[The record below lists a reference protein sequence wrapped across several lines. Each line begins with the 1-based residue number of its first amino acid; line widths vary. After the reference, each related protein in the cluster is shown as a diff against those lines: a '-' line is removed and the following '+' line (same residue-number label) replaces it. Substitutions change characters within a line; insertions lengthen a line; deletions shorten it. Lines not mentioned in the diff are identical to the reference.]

1 MAIITRLNITFAISK
16 LSHSLTN
23 PNPTYIQTVNKV
35 INYLLSI
42 RTLKLKFGG
51 GDILKI
57 VTDTSFTNNT
67 NNRKSSQGYTI
78 HLFKGLII

>member
-1 MAIITRLNITFAISK
+1 MAITTYPNIVFAILK
-16 LSHSLTN
+16 LLHFLIN
-23 PNPTYIQTVNKV
+23 PNPTYIQTVNKI

-51 GDILKI
+51 GDKLKI
-57 VTDTSFTNNT
+57 ITDASFANDI

-78 HLFKGLII
+78 RLFKGLII